1 MTEPVIRA
9 RELRKQ
15 FSKTE
20 VLHGIT
26 FDVLPGRIVGLVGP
40 NGSGK
45 TTTINAIVGLTDFD
59 GELQV
64 LGRDPR
70 QQRSELMQEI
80 AYISDVAILPRW
92 IRMSQLLD
100 FMEGVHP
107 RFSRKRALYF
117 LEGTK
122 ITPDMKVETMS
133 KGMVAQLH
141 VSLIMAIDARLL
153 ILDEPTLGLDIIH
166 RKKFYR
172 QLLDDYSDGSRTIF
186 LSTHQIDEIESV
198 VTDLLFLHDGQIL
211 LAESRDE
218 IERRYIQVTV
228 APDRIDAA
236 RTLSP
241 IYEQKSFGKTT
252 FIFEDADAAQVAA
265 LGQLQ
270 MPSLSDLFMAKL
282 QEEVR

>member
-107 RFSRKRALYF
+107 RFSRKRAL
-117 LEGTK
+117 
-122 ITPDMKVETMS
+122 
-133 KGMVAQLH
+133 
-141 VSLIMAIDARLL
+141 
-153 ILDEPTLGLDIIH
+153 
-166 RKKFYR
+166 
-172 QLLDDYSDGSRTIF
+172 
-186 LSTHQIDEIESV
+186 
-198 VTDLLFLHDGQIL
+198 
-211 LAESRDE
+211 
-218 IERRYIQVTV
+218 
-228 APDRIDAA
+228 
-236 RTLSP
+236 
-241 IYEQKSFGKTT
+241 
-252 FIFEDADAAQVAA
+252 
-265 LGQLQ
+265 
-270 MPSLSDLFMAKL
+270 
-282 QEEVR
+282 